1 MQVSNIAKGLCGIA
15 AIVMV
20 ASPFVT
26 EAKPRRISVGSDG
39 TATTVS
45 DTSTT
50 TTTTSTSSGTTS
62 TSTASAGTST
72 WTSGA
77 IDNKYYPTV
86 NPTLT
91 PAEMSFAGRRWRTNM
106 GASWIADMPHSLR
119 ISSTGS
125 RVRFEVRNTA
135 NDRSIN
141 DTADKR
147 RAELSGSLL
156 GDSTRL
162 PNGQSLWG
170 AFSTIHA
177 PWADPVGMSKLTGGV
192 YGQIHMGS
200 FGGSPAVAFR
210 RRQDGT
216 FRITTRGEF
225 NTAGTVRYQAPLT
238 WGEPHDIVY
247 NLVLHPTAGSLRV
260 WVDGQQV
267 VNVANV
273 SIGSSKGGSYWAF
286 GAYFAGGVTSPVVAE
301 YANHVYPS
309 TNSLSGRVTSRPAWP
324 TS

>member
-1 MQVSNIAKGLCGIA
+1 MQLSNLAKGLCGLA
-15 AIVMV
+15 ATFMV
-20 ASPFVT
+20 LSPFVT
-26 EAKPRRISVGSDG
+26 EAKPRRIK
-39 TATTVS
+39 VS
-45 DTSTT
+45 DDGV
-50 TTTTSTSSGTTS
+50 GTEVRSAPTPS
-62 TSTASAGTST
+62 TSTDSAGTST
-72 WTSGA
+72 SSSETLGG
-77 IDNKYYPTV
+77 NYYPTLS
-86 NPTLT
+86 PTYT
-91 PAEMSFAGRRWRTNM
+91 PAELSFAGRRWRTNM
-106 GASWIADMPHSLR
+106 GASWVPDMPHSVRL
-119 ISSTGS
+119 SSEGN

-141 DTADKR
+141 DPSDKR
-147 RAELSGSLL
+147 RAELSGSLY

-177 PWADPVGMSKLTGGV
+177 PWADPAGMSKLTGGV
-192 YGQIHMGS
+192 YGQIHMGT

-225 NTAGTVRYQAPLT
+225 NTAGTTRYQAPLSF
-238 WGEPHDIVY
+238 GEVHDIVY
-247 NLVLHPTAGSLRV
+247 NVVLHPTAGSLKV
-260 WVDGQQV
+260 WVDGRQV

-301 YANHVYPS
+301 YANQVYPS
-309 TNSLSGRVTSRPAWP
+309 TTSLSGRVTGRPAWP
-324 TS
+324 VN